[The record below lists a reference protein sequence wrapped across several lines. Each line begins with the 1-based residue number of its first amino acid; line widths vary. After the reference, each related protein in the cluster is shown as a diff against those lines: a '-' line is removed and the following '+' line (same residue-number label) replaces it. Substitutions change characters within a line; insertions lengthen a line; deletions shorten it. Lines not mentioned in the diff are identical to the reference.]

1 MCYSCIVILILL
13 PWRSVVYF
21 PSPLNLGRFDCGR
34 SDTVISEVRS
44 QQVILIPCLTLM
56 RHSFLE
62 LWPSSCEEAQATT
75 WRGHVSVFLSTAL
88 AEVPANSINHRICVS
103 TFRSIWAVSYQ
114 ASPPSCISLN
124 NKSQLWYLMYGIS
137 PQANKHKIYK
147 NYKCTCIYVCI
158 YIYVCR

>member
-44 QQVILIPCLTLM
+44 QQVILIPCLILM

-103 TFRSIWAVSYQ
+103 TFRSA
-114 ASPPSCISLN
+114 L
-124 NKSQLWYLMYGIS
+124 
-137 PQANKHKIYK
+137 ANRNITWTPNVGHICNFKFSSNHIKINFNMFNLTQYTK
-147 NYKCTCIYVCI
+147 NIILTWINIKKWL
-158 YIYVCR
+158 R